1 MKLQISLDDELVSRI
16 DGYADGNYMSRS
28 GLISLA
34 CVEFLNKNE
43 MVSAIT
49 RMSIA
54 IQKIASTGVV
64 DEETQKQLED
74 FERLSRLLTGG

>member
-1 MKLQISLDDELVSRI
+1 MKLQISLDDELVARI

-34 CVEFLNKNE
+34 CVDYLNKNE
-43 MVSAIT
+43 MISAIT

-54 IQKIASTGVV
+54 CQKIACSGFV
-64 DEETQKQLED
+64 DDETQKQLDD
-74 FERLSRLLTGG
+74 FERLARLLTGG